1 MPIFPIKDISEYT
14 RMKNVLKDRYEMEK
28 TGDQV
33 LYEDQ
38 TKLFKPVIDV
48 QKEVG
53 KYITESNSN
62 ALVPLRNELRI
73 QNAISLQ
80 AIEQQLQED
89 TRSDDD
95 DDGAII
101 QIDFD
106 RNLDDTDRDNLS
118 VLELDLPSIVF
129 DNGNID
135 ETLDK
140 IKKINRTNGQILGNT
155 AAGKKATPREKEIAE
170 SQKQTLKLYK
180 EKIESLRSSTK
191 QFVSTPKKSG
201 RGIIH
206 YSDPN
211 ELCKKLTL
219 LYSAKQ
225 AGNNGE
231 DDNIND
237 ILDELL
243 KIGYIDKD
251 YYDQLY
257 NKIFSCMINEKGLCK
272 TCNCL
277 VRYSDKARHMKT
289 IKHLKN
295 A

>member
-14 RMKNVLKDRYEMEK
+14 RMKNVLKDRYEIKK

-62 ALVPLRNELRI
+62 ALVPLRNELKI
-73 QNAISLQ
+73 QNARSLQ
-80 AIEQQLQED
+80 AIEQQQQQQ
-89 TRSDDD
+89 DDD
-95 DDGAII
+95 DDGGAII

-118 VLELDLPSIVF
+118 LLELDLPSIVF

-155 AAGKKATPREKEIAE
+155 ATGKKATPQEKAIAE
-170 SQKQTLKLYK
+170 
-180 EKIESLRSSTK
+180 
-191 QFVSTPKKSG
+191 
-201 RGIIH
+201 
-206 YSDPN
+206 
-211 ELCKKLTL
+211 
-219 LYSAKQ
+219 
-225 AGNNGE
+225 
-231 DDNIND
+231 
-237 ILDELL
+237 
-243 KIGYIDKD
+243 
-251 YYDQLY
+251 
-257 NKIFSCMINEKGLCK
+257 
-272 TCNCL
+272 
-277 VRYSDKARHMKT
+277 
-289 IKHLKN
+289 
-295 A
+295 